1 MFRTATYTSEAYTR
15 CAAHAW
21 YAYSVPVL
29 FAQTTLCRGRVSL
42 LACRCVGAIS
52 AVVILLRLLHGFD
65 IAAITIALDLPRRS
79 NPARC
84 GGSLQMQYVNS
95 ASACFREAVLIF
107 HEASS

>member
-1 MFRTATYTSEAYTR
+1 MRR
-15 CAAHAW
+15 PRVVCLLCAGFVCANSA
-21 YAYSVPVL
+21 A
-29 FAQTTLCRGRVSL
+29 LCRGRVSL

-65 IAAITIALDLPRRS
+65 IAAITIALDLRS

>member
-1 MFRTATYTSEAYTR
+1 MFRTATYTCKTYTR

-29 FAQTTLCRGRVSL
+29 FAQTALCRGRVSL

-65 IAAITIALDLPRRS
+65 IVAITIALDLRS
-79 NPARC
+79 YTARC